1 DAVAA
6 SAALDTGGK
15 RLRMSTC
22 FLVDDY
28 FSRFSSPADVVPAL
42 LAEAERAGLAIDYL
56 VRESGCA
63 EADGFPLARSVAHR
77 LVESPPR
84 GSTGVRPPVTETGWI
99 ANGSRSPVAGAAP
112 GWRPPHETAARRH
125 SVFLDI
131 ELWDG
136 EGPGQTFSC
145 AFLAAVWQL
154 LRLGLLR
161 NDGRPVLRPRLWD
174 GGGFPQDWDDLPP
187 LLQLNPAA
195 PPFAA
200 YRTCSLL
207 PSRYLPVE
215 HAVLVLP
222 TARALRPSEAAE
234 LLRLR
239 LDEPVRVSRRP
250 NLHVVS
256 PPRLT
261 GVDCALP
268 TDDGSKVRGIGT
280 VISCASVTE
289 GHVLQV
295 NAYTGV
301 TAAGPDAR
309 RPWGHYLSRPGVT
322 EPLGKLPEP
331 ATARGFLAGS
341 RETGLDPG
349 LLAESLL
356 TE

>member
-1 DAVAA
+1 MTEAVFREVTAEPRTQAVPLSHLSLEIGHLYAEDFDYGAARLRAHFAHARPWADAVAA

-99 ANGSRSPVAGAAP
+99 ANGSRSPVAGAVP

-215 HAVLVLP
+215 HAVLVLLDQIEVDP
-222 TARALRPSEAAE
+222 GALQQVAE
-234 LLRLR
+234 RSAG
-239 LDEPVRVSRRP
+239 ERV
-250 NLHVVS
+250 
-256 PPRLT
+256 
-261 GVDCALP
+261 G
-268 TDDGSKVRGIGT
+268 
-280 VISCASVTE
+280 
-289 GHVLQV
+289 
-295 NAYTGV
+295 
-301 TAAGPDAR
+301 
-309 RPWGHYLSRPGVT
+309 
-322 EPLGKLPEP
+322 LPE
-331 ATARGFLAGS
+331 AITDRTSYVFY
-341 RETGLDPG
+341 PG
-349 LLAESLL
+349 P
-356 TE
+356 

>member
-1 DAVAA
+1 MDGPTEAA
-6 SAALDTGGK
+6 Q
-15 RLRMSTC
+15 
-22 FLVDDY
+22 V
-28 FSRFSSPADVVPAL
+28 AL
-42 LAEAERAGLAIDYL
+42 LGGE
-56 VRESGCA
+56 VRT
-63 EADGFPLARSVAHR
+63 R
-77 LVESPPR
+77 L
-84 GSTGVRPPVTETGWI
+84 
-99 ANGSRSPVAGAAP
+99 
-112 GWRPPHETAARRH
+112 
-125 SVFLDI
+125 
-131 ELWDG
+131 
-136 EGPGQTFSC
+136 
-145 AFLAAVWQL
+145 
-154 LRLGLLR
+154 
-161 NDGRPVLRPRLWD
+161 
-174 GGGFPQDWDDLPP
+174 
-187 LLQLNPAA
+187 
-195 PPFAA
+195 
-200 YRTCSLL
+200 
-207 PSRYLPVE
+207 
-215 HAVLVLP
+215 LP
-222 TARALRPSEAAE
+222 TARALRPAEAAE

-356 TE
+356 TEVLRHPLPEPAEPLPAPRTRLRWVALRAAEADRPRLERFTLEEDGLRTVELRLPDGAVPGEVAAFCADLALHDWLLTTLIQLLDDHPPGAPAGTVLHAAVDHLLHLWMPGARVAAPLAGLWEVLERTPGFTRQWQSLAQRVRDRAARPPRGRPSP